1 MSPRRLSIVG
11 LVCAVLLVLSVPA
24 LSAVPMQKPQVHWMS
39 YSKALEKAKQNPKL
53 IFVDLYA
60 DWCLP
65 CRVMDANVYSDST
78 VASLLNGKFYA
89 VKLDVESKEKI
100 TCDGEHK
107 IVKDCMTQV
116 WELSTLPSFVLLAP
130 KGLSILTVT
139 DSMSPQEMQ
148 SLLYQFLAKEEEWSK
163 R

>member
-1 MSPRRLSIVG
+1 MARRVSF
-11 LVCAVLLVLSVPA
+11 VCVVSMVLALLSVSA
-24 LSAVPMQKPQVHWMS
+24 FAAVPMKKREVHWMS

-65 CRVMDANVYSDST
+65 CRVMDANVYTDPT
-78 VASLLNGKFYA
+78 VASLLNSRFYA
-89 VKLDVESKEKI
+89 VKLDVDSKEKI

-107 IVKDCMTQV
+107 NVQECMTQV

-148 SLLYQFLAKEEEWSK
+148 SLLYQFLVKEEEWSK

>member
-1 MSPRRLSIVG
+1 MARRLSLVG
-11 LVCAVLLVLSVPA
+11 ILSVAVA
-24 LSAVPMQKPQVHWMS
+24 LLSVSAFSAVPMKKQDVHWMS
-39 YSKALEKAKQNPKL
+39 YSNALEKAKKEPKL

-65 CRVMDANVYSDST
+65 CRVMDANVYTDPT
-78 VASLLNGKFYA
+78 VASLLNTKFYA

-107 IVKDCMTQV
+107 IVQECMTQV

-148 SLLYQFLAKEEEWSK
+148 ALLYQFLAKEEEWSK

>member
-1 MSPRRLSIVG
+1 MVRRVSF
-11 LVCAVLLVLSVPA
+11 VCVVSMVLALLSVSA
-24 LSAVPMQKPQVHWMS
+24 FAAVPMKKHDVKWMS
-39 YSKALEKAKQNPKL
+39 YSKALEKAKQNPRL

-65 CRVMDANVYSDST
+65 CRVMDANVYTDPT
-78 VASLLNGKFYA
+78 VASLLNSRFYA
-89 VKLDVESKEKI
+89 VKLDVDSKEKI

-107 IVKDCMTQV
+107 VVQECMTQV

-139 DSMSPQEMQ
+139 DSMSPQELQ

>member
-1 MSPRRLSIVG
+1 MARRLSLVG
-11 LVCAVLLVLSVPA
+11 ILSVAVA
-24 LSAVPMQKPQVHWMS
+24 LLSVSAFSAVPMKKQDVHWMS
-39 YSKALEKAKQNPKL
+39 YSKALEKAKKEPKL

-65 CRVMDANVYSDST
+65 CRVMDANVYTDPT
-78 VASLLNGKFYA
+78 VASLLNTKFYA
-89 VKLDVESKEKI
+89 VKLDVESKDKI

-107 IVKDCMTQV
+107 IVQECMTQV

-148 SLLYQFLAKEEEWSK
+148 ALLYQFLAKEEEWSK

>member
-1 MSPRRLSIVG
+1 MSPRRLSIAG
-11 LVCAVLLVLSVPA
+11 LVCAVLLALSLPA
-24 LSAVPMQKPQVHWMS
+24 HSAVPMKKQDVHWMS
-39 YSKALEKAKQNPKL
+39 YSKALEKAKREPKL

-65 CRVMDANVYSDST
+65 CRVMDANVYTDPT
-78 VASLLNGKFYA
+78 VATLLNTKFYA

-116 WELSTLPSFVLLAP
+116 WELGTLPSFVLLAP

>member
-1 MSPRRLSIVG
+1 MMFRLLFLAVVSMAMSCFAAP
-11 LVCAVLLVLSVPA
+11 
-24 LSAVPMQKPQVHWMS
+24 PMQRSVVHWMS
-39 YSKALEKAKQNPKL
+39 YNEAFEKAKKGPKL

-65 CRVMDANVYSDST
+65 CRVMDANVYTDPT
-78 VASLLNGKFYA
+78 VASLLNSRFYA
-89 VKLDVESKEKI
+89 VKLDVDSKEKI

-107 IVKDCMTQV
+107 NVQECMTQV

-139 DSMSPQEMQ
+139 DSMSPQELQ

>member
-1 MSPRRLSIVG
+1 MFRLLFLAVVAMVMSCFAAPPPKRTI
-11 LVCAVLLVLSVPA
+11 
-24 LSAVPMQKPQVHWMS
+24 VHWMS
-39 YSKALEKAKQNPKL
+39 YDEAFEKAKKAPKL

-65 CRVMDANVYSDST
+65 CRVMDANVYTDPT
-78 VASLLNGKFYA
+78 VASLLNDKFYA
-89 VKLDVESKEKI
+89 VKLDVDSKEKI

-107 IVKDCMTQV
+107 VVQECMTQV

-139 DSMSPQEMQ
+139 DSMSPQELQ

>member
-1 MSPRRLSIVG
+1 
-11 LVCAVLLVLSVPA
+11 
-24 LSAVPMQKPQVHWMS
+24 MS

-65 CRVMDANVYSDST
+65 CRVMDANVYTDPT
-78 VASLLNGKFYA
+78 VASLLNSRFYA
-89 VKLDVESKEKI
+89 VKLDVDSKEKI

-107 IVKDCMTQV
+107 NVQECMTQV

-130 KGLSILTVT
+130 KGLSKELIAPFQSREEAAVHV
-139 DSMSPQEMQ
+139 PQGGDPRQQNYVYVAGLE
-148 SLLYQFLAKEEEWSK
+148 SEPGI
-163 R
+163 

>member
-1 MSPRRLSIVG
+1 MARRLSLVG
-11 LVCAVLLVLSVPA
+11 ILSVAVA
-24 LSAVPMQKPQVHWMS
+24 LLSVSAFSAVPMKKQDVHWMS
-39 YSKALEKAKQNPKL
+39 YSKALEKAKKEPKL

-65 CRVMDANVYSDST
+65 CRVMDANVYTDPT
-78 VASLLNGKFYA
+78 VASLLNTKFYA

-107 IVKDCMTQV
+107 IVQECMTQV

-148 SLLYQFLAKEEEWSK
+148 ALLYQFLAKEEEWSK